1 MTDEIGNAEI
11 VLLKHEAHHA
21 ARDGEAESVFDML
34 WRLDKETIV
43 KEILY
48 SYTEEDGQN
57 TTPLIIAARNG
68 NEDVVHVL
76 LNVFCVNTELTGTV
90 KFENETVAGVTALW
104 SAAAAGHFDI
114 VRLLVQYGANVNHQ
128 TVSGSTPIRAACF
141 VGDLDIVKYLVDNG
155 ADFTVTNNWNN
166 TCLMIACYK
175 GHNDV
180 VQCLL
185 KRGVDPHGKD
195 KLGYTALHHS
205 AEGGN
210 VEIVKLL
217 IEFGSTLTKNGEELT
232 PLMLA
237 ALYGKADVV
246 EYLAALPSSN
256 RKDKIGALEILA
268 TSFASGVIDHD
279 IDSLYEYLKKAVN
292 ERYGNKND
300 VIQKVL
306 TTTVAAYDNRVEC
319 KSLRELEA
327 IKTDQI
333 ALQMECLAIRERIL
347 GHEHPKV
354 QSAVV
359 YAGALFADMKLY
371 DKCINLWM
379 YGLKLS
385 PRTES
390 VMRFPGVFAEMLDAG
405 VTVELKAVIEI
416 FEHLTTELIS
426 NVETIMK
433 KESNADSLQTDCDE
447 IILASVYLVGLMLRT
462 DNFEHEKRN
471 IHKAVYEIIRQN
483 PTLQNGYTP
492 LHMCCDSDSETDYGS
507 LEDVV
512 SFPNA
517 KICKTFLA
525 CGAKVNAPDKNHNT
539 PLHIIAKCADTVS
552 DFDTLYE
559 TLMVLIANGAHI
571 DFCNTDDNTA
581 IDVATTDVVKD
592 ILNAHRQI
600 SLKCLAAR
608 IVKRH
613 GIHYEDVLPD
623 ELQEYVK
630 LH

>member
-68 NEDVVHVL
+68 NEDAVHVL

-104 SAAAAGHFDI
+104 SAAAAGHLDI

-128 TVSGSTPIRAACF
+128 TVSGSSPIRAACF

-155 ADFTVTNNWNN
+155 ADFSVTNNWNN

-175 GHNDV
+175 GHQDV
-180 VQCLL
+180 VQYLL
-185 KRGVDPHGKD
+185 KRGVDPHMKD
-195 KLGYTALHHS
+195 KFGLTALHHS
-205 AEGGN
+205 AEAGN
-210 VEIVKLL
+210 IEIVKLL
-217 IEFGSTLTKNGEELT
+217 IELGSTLTNNDEGLT
-232 PLMLA
+232 PMMLA
-237 ALYGKADVV
+237 ALNGKTNVV
-246 EYLAALPSSN
+246 EYLTDLPCCN
-256 RKDKIGALEILA
+256 RKDKIDVLEILA
-268 TSFASGVIDHD
+268 TSFTSGDMDDD
-279 IDSLYEYLKKAVN
+279 IARSYEYLKKAMR
-292 ERYGNKND
+292 ERYRNKND
-300 VIQKVL
+300 VIQKVV
-306 TTTVAAYDNRVEC
+306 TATVAAYDNRTEC
-319 KSLRELEA
+319 TSLSELKA
-327 IKTDQI
+327 IKTDHI
-333 ALQMECLAIRERIL
+333 ALLMECLAIRERIL

-354 QSAVV
+354 QSAIV
-359 YAGALFADMKLY
+359 YAGALFADMDLY
-371 DKCINLWM
+371 DKCINLWN

-385 PRTES
+385 DSTEF
-390 VMRFPGVFAEMLDAG
+390 VMRFPDIFVQMIEAD
-405 VTVELKAVIEI
+405 VKVELNTVIEI
-416 FEHLTTELIS
+416 FEHMTRILKNENNI
-426 NVETIMK
+426 
-433 KESNADSLQTDCDE
+433 DSLQTDCDE
-447 IILASVYLVGLMLRT
+447 LILASVYLIGIMLKI
-462 DNFEHEKRN
+462 DESAQGKLN
-471 IHKAVYEIIRQN
+471 INRAVYKFIRQN
-483 PTLQNGYTP
+483 PSLQNGFTP
-492 LHMCCDSDSETDYGS
+492 LHMCCDSATESDYGHS

-517 KICKTFLA
+517 KLCKTFLA
-525 CGAKVNAPDKNHNT
+525 CGAKVNAPDKKHNT

-559 TLMVLIANGAHI
+559 TLIILIANGAHI
-571 DFCNTDDNTA
+571 DVCNADDNTA

-592 ILNAHRQI
+592 ILKANRQI
-600 SLKCLAAR
+600 TLKCLAAR

-613 GIHYEDVLPD
+613 GIQYENAIPD
-623 ELQEYVK
+623 DLQEYVK